1 MALTVASGAVLVMGV
16 GLRTLVDDG
25 FRGGDAALLDQALI
39 ALFGIIVLL
48 TAAATIGAF
57 IYNLTTDLVG
67 GVEVTLADR
76 D

>member
-1 MALTVASGAVLVMGV
+1 VWSKLNSNVGDLLNNTGGSAELVSSGTIFGGATLIGLVN
-16 GLRTLVDDG
+16 
-25 FRGGDAALLDQALI
+25 
-39 ALFGIIVLL
+39 IVLL

-57 IYNLTTDLVG
+57 IYNLTTDLIG